1 MFSLLHLH
9 PPMKSNHQRSYNSSF
24 SCSNPRSHLVPCYIS
39 ITVLSHA
46 RTLFLSHARTLDH
59 QRSYNSSFNC
69 LILSIRIRL
78 HQQLIQSRTKIYLK
92 KIRDRGRGRA
102 RGGGGGRGQGR
113 SFGGGR
119 PTGPPRRGPLAVN
132 ARPTGLWLM
141 FI

>member
-1 MFSLLHLH
+1 
-9 PPMKSNHQRSYNSSF
+9 MKSNHQRLYNSSF
-24 SCSNPRSHLVPCYIS
+24 SCSNPRSHLVPYYIS

-78 HQQLIQSRTKIYLK
+78 HQQLIQSRTKICLK

-132 ARPTGLWLM
+132 ARPTGRL
-141 FI
+141 FYG

>member
-1 MFSLLHLH
+1 
-9 PPMKSNHQRSYNSSF
+9 MKSNHQRSYNSSF

-113 SFGGGR
+113 
-119 PTGPPRRGPLAVN
+119 
-132 ARPTGLWLM
+132 
-141 FI
+141 